1 MYFQNI
7 LLATLLMFFAL
18 TASSETI
25 WCKTMNLGCLTSAE
39 KEKLFDKETK
49 NCVMLANSSYREGLN
64 KALSDETVWQFSGNL
79 SAQDYAQMRKNLMM
93 NICMKS
99 VYKNSP

>member
-1 MYFQNI
+1 MYFQKI
-7 LLATLLMFFAL
+7 FLITLLMSFAS

-25 WCKTMNLGCLTSAE
+25 WCKAMKLGCLTSSE
-39 KEKLFDKETK
+39 KEKLFEKETQ

-64 KALSDETVWQFSGNL
+64 KALADDTVWQFSGNK

-93 NICMKS
+93 SICMKS